1 MASKGIENI
10 ASGLNSDGSKQFTGK
25 NLSHV
30 VSKIGQGRKN
40 LITITENIVVG
51 FAWFKLFSPEHKINL
66 SFVKDNPDIDNAIAL
81 AYPNVDISSV
91 SYNNEQELL
100 GFVNGVKG
108 KLFEIKVADKLNSR
122 ERVGDIEL
130 EDGQYVSLAESPT
143 QEGYDLML
151 HNDDGSIEDFY
162 QLKATDSIDYVKHAI
177 TENADIEIITTSE
190 VAEEL
195 DNMEVHDSEIS
206 NDLDFLGDVPILGS
220 ILAIGAFTKGG
231 VSGGVNYLINRGVA
245 TTGGT
250 LAASLAALIGF
261 GGILLPIAGITG
273 AIFTSK
279 IFRNNIKIS
288 LEDDTDLSKEDKS

>member
-1 MASKGIENI
+1 M
-10 ASGLNSDGSKQFTGK
+10 L
-25 NLSHV
+25 
-30 VSKIGQGRKN
+30 
-40 LITITENIVVG
+40 
-51 FAWFKLFSPEHKINL
+51 
-66 SFVKDNPDIDNAIAL
+66 
-81 AYPNVDISSV
+81 
-91 SYNNEQELL
+91 
-100 GFVNGVKG
+100 
-108 KLFEIKVADKLNSR
+108 
-122 ERVGDIEL
+122 DIEL

-162 QLKATDSIDYVKHAI
+162 QLKATDSIDYVKHDI

-206 NDLDFLGDVPILGS
+206 NIDLGEELAELNDLDFLGDVPILGS

-288 LEDDTDLSKEDKS
+288 LVDDTDLSKEDKS